1 MLLCIIWNLKSAI
14 RCGSSLWDWVGRVSF
29 LVEILG
35 EKIIIWKQPSGGSL
49 KIFPKFLIDTSEEE
63 HCRLLACHM
72 K

>member
-35 EKIIIWKQPSGGSL
+35 EKIIIRKQPSGGSL
-49 KIFPKFLIDTSEEE
+49 KIFWNFS
-63 HCRLLACHM
+63 
-72 K
+72 